1 MTPRGTSGM
10 VRGMERPPVIR
21 GLAEIVLVVADV
33 ERAARFYRDVIGLVP
48 ETEPTEHW
56 AWFWAGEIGSP
67 QRLAV
72 HRGPLLFEEHSP
84 HASGS
89 RWAAGSRWGPI
100 HFALRIDRQ
109 DLERAADRARHAGLA
124 VHGPTRLE
132 WMRATSYYC
141 YDPDGNLV
149 EWWSPDP
156 T

>member
-1 MTPRGTSGM
+1 MPPYRTSGI

-21 GLAEIVLVVADV
+21 GLAELVLVVADV
-33 ERAARFYRDVIGLVP
+33 ARAARFYRDIIGLVP
-48 ETEPTEHW
+48 ETEPTDEW
-56 AWFWAGEIGSP
+56 AWFWAGEVGAP

-84 HASGS
+84 HP
-89 RWAAGSRWGPI
+89 AGSRWGPI

-109 DLERAADRARHAGLA
+109 DLEPAAERARRTGLA
-124 VHGPTRLE
+124 VYGPTRLD

-141 YDPDGNLV
+141 FDPDGNLV

-156 T
+156 A